1 MNSARWWGL
10 ALLLLGCPT
19 PIPVVDAGTDAGT
32 SVADAS
38 VEIDA
43 GPACLAL
50 ETVDLDQA
58 DAGRAFLLGA
68 GAGGDFVPRLAFDN
82 LWRVWGTGQPADFAA
97 AARARY
103 GFSEAL
109 TFNDG
114 LPMGLHLSGNQV
126 RADCLVCHAGV
137 VAGQTVIGAPNN
149 QIDLELLIDDLK
161 ALAMLAGFPAPNT
174 PTLRT
179 GARGVSD
186 IVGMTLQLGLRQGT
200 PPFPV
205 NTEIGFQDPP
215 AWWALAT
222 KTRVYTDGSA
232 PQSGHRTFMATQL
245 AFGTT
250 QAQLEALEPSYLQ
263 LRQYL
268 LTLGPPAWPFTAPD
282 PASVERGRT
291 IFRAQ
296 CTSCHRDDRCERM
309 ASVEVAQLTVGTD
322 PERALKYGEHEV
334 SLINGTWFGAVDPHR
349 ATGSYVAPS
358 LRGVWASAPY
368 LHNGSVPTLTA
379 VLDSTQRPRFFRL
392 RGTARADYDEVNVG
406 LKVEVFAAAPANQ
419 SRADRAAV
427 YDTTKV
433 GLGNGG
439 HLFGDALTPQQRAD
453 VVAFLE
459 TQ

>member
-1 MNSARWWGL
+1 MSSARWAVLG
-10 ALLLLGCPT
+10 LLLSGCPT
-19 PIPVVDAGTDAGT
+19 PITAVDAGTDAGPAI
-32 SVADAS
+32 ADAS

-43 GPACLAL
+43 GPTCLAL

-114 LPMGLHLSGNQV
+114 LPMGLHLSGAQV
-126 RADCLVCHAGV
+126 RADCLICHAGV

-149 QIDLELLIDDLK
+149 QLDLELLIGDLK
-161 ALAMLAGFPAPNT
+161 ALALLAGFPAPNT
-174 PTLRT
+174 PTVRT

-186 IVGMTLQLGLRQGT
+186 IIGMTLQLGLRQGT

-205 NTEIGFQDPP
+205 NTEIGYQDPP
-215 AWWALAT
+215 AWWTLAT

-268 LTLGPPAWPFTAPD
+268 ITLQPPAWPFAAPD
-282 PASVERGRT
+282 SAAVERGRT

-309 ASVEVAQLTVGTD
+309 ASVEVAQGTVGTD
-322 PERALKYGEHEV
+322 AERAVKYGANEV
-334 SLINGTWFGAVDPHR
+334 ALINGTWFGMDDPHR

-379 VLDSTQRPRFFRL
+379 MLDSTQRPRFFRL
-392 RGTARADYDEVNVG
+392 RGSSRADYDDVNVG
-406 LKVEVFAAAPANQ
+406 LKVEVFTAAPANP

-427 YDTTKV
+427 YDTTRP

-439 HLFGDALTPQQRAD
+439 HVFGDALTSEQRAD
-453 VVAFLE
+453 LVQFLK
-459 TQ
+459 TL